1 MSLLFVDGFDHWDQS
16 DGLTCKWD
24 AYSSTNL
31 YVGTTYARWSDMT
44 NAQGM
49 STYSSYYIE
58 KLVGN
63 QSTLVVGISFLKN
76 ETNAPTLSTSAPLIA
91 FYDNADRQIGIH
103 IDANYAIN
111 AYRNT
116 TYLGK
121 SADNVLQSQKW
132 FHLQVKVVFDQS
144 AGSVEVK
151 VNGTTVL
158 NLTGI
163 DTCYSANAYA
173 NAVRIGGVY
182 SGMHGYW
189 DDLWID
195 DSDFLGELRV
205 KTYWPDSDE
214 THTDF
219 TPNTGTDHYAVVDNL
234 EITDDANYNES
245 DTNGHKDSYG
255 WTVDAF
261 GTVQAVAVNMA
272 ALQSDATT
280 RTVRCICRSNGTDY
294 NGDSEDTDTAVNV
307 HQHVWATDPDDSN
320 AWTQAKIQAAEF
332 GIEIVS

>member
-1 MSLLFVDGFDHWDQS
+1 MSLLFVDGFDHWDQN
-16 DGLTCKWD
+16 DGNTCKWD
-24 AYSSTNL
+24 LLSGSMSVSPTYS
-31 YVGTTYARWSDMT
+31 RWSDMT
-44 NAQGM
+44 NAQGLYF
-49 STYSSYYIE
+49 SYHTYYLE
-58 KLVGN
+58 KDVGN
-63 QSTLVVGISFLKN
+63 QSTLVVGASFKQY
-76 ETNAPTLSTSAPLIA
+76 TAGTPTLSSSYPFLS
-91 FYDNADRQIGIH
+91 FYDAADRQIGLH
-103 IDANYAIN
+103 LDSNYAIN

-121 SADNVLQSQKW
+121 SANNVMQALKW
-132 FHLQVKVVFDQS
+132 FHIQAKVVFDQS
-144 AGSVEVK
+144 AGSIEVK
-151 VNGTTVL
+151 INDTTVL

-173 NAVRIGGVY
+173 NKVRICGINSSIY
-182 SGMHGYW
+182 PNW

-272 ALQSDATT
+272 AQQSDATT

-294 NGDSEDTDTAVNV
+294 NGDSEDTATDPYV

-332 GIEIVS
+332 GIEIVA